1 LSTPAPAA
9 RSSFPSRR
17 PKQAPKSYSQCHCCA
32 WASRCVFLRARA
44 PAKGSGLS
52 LTCSSPVRSCHH
64 SAERKRAEQLQPDP
78 RNRSDRSDHA
88 IKSLRMLCSGW
99 LPVATLPTMAAS
111 MRCLAVLLLVSFL
124 HTRDMLHNTAR
135 ALTHRSLGRS
145 PRARVYATPRRTR
158 LLTARPCAGRRSRGF
173 HGGQRL
179 RCHLD
184 HGERPGGDAQVL
196 RRGHYKAGLC
206 LQRAVSRPI

>member
-1 LSTPAPAA
+1 M
-9 RSSFPSRR
+9 
-17 PKQAPKSYSQCHCCA
+17 QAPKSYSKCHCCA
-32 WASRCVFLRARA
+32 WASRCVFCARELQPSAFVTPLRRKKEGRNNQDQEIDQSVSACFA
-44 PAKGSGLS
+44 PAGCLF
-52 LTCSSPVRSCHH
+52 VR
-64 SAERKRAEQLQPDP
+64 
-78 RNRSDRSDHA
+78 
-88 IKSLRMLCSGW
+88 
-99 LPVATLPTMAAS
+99 ATLPTMA

-135 ALTHRSLGRS
+135 ALTHHSLGRS

-196 RRGHYKAGLC
+196 RRRHYKAGVC
-206 LQRAVSRPI
+206 FQRAVSRPV